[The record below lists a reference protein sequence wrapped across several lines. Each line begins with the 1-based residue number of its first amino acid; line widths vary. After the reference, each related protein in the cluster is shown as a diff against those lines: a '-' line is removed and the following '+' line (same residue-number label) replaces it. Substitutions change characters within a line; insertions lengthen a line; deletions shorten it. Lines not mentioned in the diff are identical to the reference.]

1 MNNMCR
7 GGIMDLLYKKK
18 LAGTSNKEA
27 HTKVHGYSEG
37 GYSEGWLTEEVSAD
51 RVRWRE
57 MIRCRDP

>member
-1 MNNMCR
+1 
-7 GGIMDLLYKKK
+7 MDVLYKKK